1 MVYLHAKKGIHKQS
15 IYYMHACL
23 LIGANKRT
31 TQDTIPSV
39 HNAAYGRVTGAEI
52 MNVRASDN
60 VAYGLTSQPG
70 HQDETTHVYDAMFD
84 YEYI

>member
-1 MVYLHAKKGIHKQS
+1 
-15 IYYMHACL
+15 
-23 LIGANKRT
+23 
-31 TQDTIPSV
+31 
-39 HNAAYGRVTGAEI
+39 